1 MKATQE
7 EYHYI
12 FILICHTIN
21 RFQREVYFLGNQ
33 LGSHHEGSGG
43 KKSKTDID
51 CKWTKIDSYRS
62 IILIS
67 RVLDN
72 PDSVFYRHNLV
83 F

>member
-7 EYHYI
+7 EYYYI

-43 KKSKTDID
+43 KSRRQISTVNGQKSTPID
-51 CKWTKIDSYRS
+51 Q
-62 IILIS
+62 
-67 RVLDN
+67 
-72 PDSVFYRHNLV
+72 
-83 F
+83 